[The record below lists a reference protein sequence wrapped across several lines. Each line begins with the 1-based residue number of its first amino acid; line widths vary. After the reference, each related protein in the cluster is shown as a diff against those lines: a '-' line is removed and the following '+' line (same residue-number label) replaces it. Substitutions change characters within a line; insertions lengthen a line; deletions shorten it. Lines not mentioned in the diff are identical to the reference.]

1 MITHGPIPRIRIDRE
16 AKALVDAGHK
26 VFIVISKQGWGDI
39 PSFYEKVFYVP
50 LTPAQKAFIPFSKRK
65 AKKRYQEII
74 EEIEPDILHIYDII
88 VASIIMKIKTKNT
101 KVVYIDL
108 EIWELIKK
116 LEFTEKKGF
125 LKLPLRYYQY
135 LAVKRLTK
143 KIMKQAD
150 LNVVVQE
157 YWIDFYEKR
166 GIPRDKIISIEN
178 YTRKDMII
186 EALSRD
192 DLVDDFF
199 KTDPRKKIIHSS
211 RACKASEDYLRDITN
226 IVEAAAELDDWVV
239 VIFGPNDEKFEALR
253 SSRCEVH
260 SNKTIY
266 RISS

>member
-108 EIWELIKK
+108 EIYL
-116 LEFTEKKGF
+116 
-125 LKLPLRYYQY
+125 LK
-135 LAVKRLTK
+135 
-143 KIMKQAD
+143 
-150 LNVVVQE
+150 
-157 YWIDFYEKR
+157 
-166 GIPRDKIISIEN
+166 
-178 YTRKDMII
+178 RKD
-186 EALSRD
+186 
-192 DLVDDFF
+192 F
-199 KTDPRKKIIHSS
+199 
-211 RACKASEDYLRDITN
+211 
-226 IVEAAAELDDWVV
+226 
-239 VIFGPNDEKFEALR
+239 
-253 SSRCEVH
+253 
-260 SNKTIY
+260 
-266 RISS
+266 